1 MPDVLLKVE
10 HLTRSFPT
18 RQGVNHAIGDL
29 TFELHKGEFLVMV
42 GPSGCGKTTL
52 LRCVAGLIEADS
64 GNRIVSSGMRRGIPN
79 AMSIVFQEYTRSLFP
94 WLTVEKNVAFGLDE
108 FTHAERSA
116 RVEES
121 LDLVGLSGFAGQH
134 PWQLSGGM
142 QQRVAIA
149 RAIARRPALL
159 LMDEPFAAIDAQMR
173 ASLETMIA
181 ELWERLGLSV
191 VFVTHDI
198 DEAILLADRILV
210 LSHRPSRIIQDI
222 KVDLPR
228 PRDQVE
234 TKADPLFS
242 AYRRRIFDLL
252 GPLGDSDPGVP
263 SAPAAHSEQATRRDS
278 ARAHGGADV
287 RPALPLEDE

>member
-1 MPDVLLKVE
+1 MNKGRRVTVSEVLLKVD
-10 HLTRSFPT
+10 HLTKSFET

-29 TFELHKGEFLVMV
+29 SFELREGEFLVMV

-64 GNRIVSSGMRRGIPN
+64 GDRVVASGTRRGIPN
-79 AMSIVFQEYTRSLFP
+79 SMSIVFQEYNRSLFP
-94 WLTVEKNVAFGLDE
+94 WLTVEKNVAFGLDD
-108 FTHAERSA
+108 FARAERSA
-116 RVEES
+116 RVAES
-121 LDLVGLSGFAGQH
+121 LDLVGLSGFEGQY

-159 LMDEPFAAIDAQMR
+159 LMDEPFASIDAQMR
-173 ASLETMIA
+173 VSLETMIA
-181 ELWERLGLSV
+181 GLWERLGLSV

-210 LSHRPSRIIQDI
+210 LSHRPSHVQQDI
-222 KVDLPR
+222 EIDLPR
-228 PRDQVE
+228 PRDQLE

-242 AYRRRIFDLL
+242 TYRRRIFDLL
-252 GPLGDSDPGVP
+252 GPLHDSDHAVP
-263 SAPAAHSEQATRRDS
+263 SEQTTEVS
-278 ARAHGGADV
+278 
-287 RPALPLEDE
+287 